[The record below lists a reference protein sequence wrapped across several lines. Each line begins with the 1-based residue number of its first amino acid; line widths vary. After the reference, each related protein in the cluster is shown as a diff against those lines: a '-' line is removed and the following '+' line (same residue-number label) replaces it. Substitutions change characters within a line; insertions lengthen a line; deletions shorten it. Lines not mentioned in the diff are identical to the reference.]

1 MSYNDLKFID
11 ITLPGGKVIK
21 YPIFI
26 KYRPSLVIRLRP
38 VVGPRKDA
46 EEI

>member
-1 MSYNDLKFID
+1 MSYNDLNFID
-11 ITLPGGKVIK
+11 ITFPGGKVIQ

-26 KYRPSLVIRLRP
+26 EYFTSLAIRLRP
-38 VVGPRKDA
+38 VGPRKDA